1 VAGRL
6 APLLLRMLPILV
18 LAWAVMGL
26 RAPASPQAALLWL
39 LGTAGALALA
49 ASVSA
54 LMTISLLWTIS
65 GEGINRLVP
74 SALFIFSGLV
84 VPLPLF
90 PDFLQ
95 PLVQSLPFRG
105 LADTPYR
112 LYLGLLTGREA
123 LHALAHQAAWTLALM
138 ALGAALLRRG
148 LRRLIVQ
155 GG

>member
-123 LHALAHQAAWTLALM
+123 LHALAHQAVWTLALM

-148 LRRLIVQ
+148 LRRLVVQ